1 MNFSTENLIDTLN
14 ISWQGMLTIFIGM
27 AIIYLAILLLTHP
40 IKRKSNK

>member
-1 MNFSTENLIDTLN
+1 MQLSLNIIKNTLN
-14 ISWQGMLTIFIGM
+14 IGWQGMLTIFIGM